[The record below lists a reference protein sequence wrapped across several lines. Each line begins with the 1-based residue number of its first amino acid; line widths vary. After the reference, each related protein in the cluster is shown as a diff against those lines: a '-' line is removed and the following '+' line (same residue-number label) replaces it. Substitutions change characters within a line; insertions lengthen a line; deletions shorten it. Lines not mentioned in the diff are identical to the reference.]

1 MIGTKII
8 LEDQSYIPSL
18 NVADSTVRPIVFA
31 GFTSDKG
38 TEEYTKWQG
47 KDFFDQYGEISFARH
62 GQPLLQAANV
72 INNGGIVYAKRVV
85 DPTSRLAMLG
95 VVAHT
100 KEISRQETRI
110 KTDSVTGAPVTK
122 QDGSY
127 EMEDLYWKKTDVDT
141 VSKPEDRPLY
151 TKTEAGSDGVAAMFK
166 VCQVNFSIE
175 TLEATENKYGS
186 DYKAVA
192 EAFYNKFK
200 NNKDN
205 RYPLFLITDN
215 GRGVS
220 AKSITISTDTTLSR
234 SAQSTRY
241 VLDIEENNNTLE
253 SIVFSLNPD
262 EVESGFNLFFD
273 SVIKRT
279 SKQL

>member
-18 NVADSTVRPIVFA
+18 NVADSTTRPIVFA

-47 KDFFDQYGEISFARH
+47 EDFFDQYGEISFARH

-95 VVAHT
+95 VVAHV

-110 KTDSVTGAPVTK
+110 KMDPLTGSPITK
-122 QDGSY
+122 EDGSY
-127 EMEDLYWKKTDVDT
+127 VTEELYWKAVDVAQF
-141 VSKPEDRPLY
+141 SEPAQRPLY
-151 TKTEAGSDGVAAMFK
+151 TKDEAGADGVAAMFK
-166 VCQVNFSIE
+166 VCQVNYSVE
-175 TLEATENKYGS
+175 TLDAEENVHGNDYVATSK
-186 DYKAVA
+186 
-192 EAFYNKFK
+192 AFYDKYKNKKDNKF
-200 NNKDN
+200 
-205 RYPLFLITDN
+205 PLFLVMDN

-220 AKSITISTDTTLSR
+220 QKSITISLDSTLSR
-234 SAQSTRY
+234 SAQSARY
-241 VLDIEENNNTLE
+241 VYAEIHPGMAFWEKE
-253 SIVFSLNPD
+253 SISRRAETFTRHIPLHL
-262 EVESGFNLFFD
+262 G
-273 SVIKRT
+273 
-279 SKQL
+279 